1 MDVISLAGLS
11 TTERAEFLDR
21 GMEIEEV
28 MEDVQEILSTVRA
41 DGDAALRSFAAEFDD
56 VDQTAIDI
64 SDQVAPAYQ
73 ALDPELRAAIERA
86 AENVRAFHAEQLPED
101 WRMMDEGRELGRRFR
116 PLERVGVYV
125 PGGTAAYP
133 SSAIMGVIPAV
144 VAGVD
149 EVVVTTPPAE
159 RLNPATLAAIY
170 IAGADEVYAVGGAQA
185 IGALAYGTETIE
197 PVQKVIGP
205 GNRWVTA
212 AKAAVRGECAIDFLA
227 GPSEILVIA
236 DETATPAFV
245 AADLVAQAEH
255 DTHASV
261 VAVCTDRGTATAVAS
276 AVEAQ
281 LPNRDRESIAR
292 DALEKASSG
301 ILVADSIEAAARFAE
316 SYAAEHL
323 AIQTANPESV
333 LSEIETAG
341 SVFLGH
347 DTPVAAGDYASG
359 TNHILPTGGGA
370 RVHGGVSVDTF
381 LRASTIQRLDHQALA
396 KLRDTITTLAKAEG
410 LEAHAHSVDSRFED

>member
-1 MDVISLAGLS
+1 MDVTSLAALS
-11 TTERAEFLDR
+11 TTERAEFVDR

-28 MEDVQEILSTVRA
+28 MDDAQEILSSVRA
-41 DGDAALRSFAAEFDD
+41 DGDTALRTFAAEFDD
-56 VDQTAIDI
+56 VDQTSIDI
-64 SDQVAPAYQ
+64 SDQVASAYQ
-73 ALDPELRAAIERA
+73 AVDAELRAAIERA
-86 AENVRAFHAEQLPED
+86 AENVRAFHTEQLPED
-101 WRMMDEGRELGRRFR
+101 WRVMDEGRELGRRFQ
-116 PLERVGVYV
+116 PLDRVGVYV

-133 SSAIMGVIPAV
+133 SSAIMGVVPAV

-159 RLNPATLAAIY
+159 SLNPATLAAMY
-170 IAGADEVYAVGGAQA
+170 VAGADEVYAVGGAQA
-185 IGALAYGTETIE
+185 IAALAYGTETID

-212 AKAAVRGECAIDFLA
+212 AKAAVRGDCAIDFLA
-227 GPSEILVIA
+227 GPTEILVIA
-236 DETATPAFV
+236 DETATPALV
-245 AADLVAQAEH
+245 ASDLVAQAEH
-255 DTHASV
+255 DPHASV
-261 VAVCTDRGTATAVAS
+261 VAVCTDRETATAVAA
-276 AVEAQ
+276 AVDSQ
-281 LPNRDRESIAR
+281 LPDRDRESIAR
-292 DALEKASSG
+292 EAFENASSG
-301 ILVADSIEAAARFAE
+301 ILVADSTAAAAAFAD

-323 AIQTANPESV
+323 AIQTANPEAV
-333 LSEIETAG
+333 LAGIDSAG

-381 LRASTIQRLDHQALA
+381 LRASTVQRLDHQALA
-396 KLRDTITTLAKAEG
+396 SLRDTITTLASAEG